1 MDSDSEETVSNV
13 SDLDQLRKGFGQSDW
28 LILCPIRGLF
38 FCSNQNPYETISSP
52 IMASVSVSGQNK
64 DKNDLLVIKQI
75 GKFWEFQSTLISHPY
90 NNQNYL
96 EEQAEKIQ
104 KSYEETTNLL
114 RGLLGTISPLA
125 IMSAP

>member
-38 FCSNQNPYETISSP
+38 FCTNQNPLETNSSP

-75 GKFWEFQSTLISHPY
+75 GKF
-90 NNQNYL
+90 
-96 EEQAEKIQ
+96 
-104 KSYEETTNLL
+104 
-114 RGLLGTISPLA
+114 
-125 IMSAP
+125 

>member
-28 LILCPIRGLF
+28 LLLCPIRGLLLWT
-38 FCSNQNPYETISSP
+38 NQNSLETNSSP

-75 GKFWEFQSTLISHPY
+75 GKFWEFQSTLIS
-90 NNQNYL
+90 
-96 EEQAEKIQ
+96 
-104 KSYEETTNLL
+104 
-114 RGLLGTISPLA
+114 RPLYF
-125 IMSAP
+125 PKL

>member
-1 MDSDSEETVSNV
+1 MDLLQVSSQMDSDSEETVSNV
-13 SDLDQLRKGFGQSDW
+13 SDLDQL
-28 LILCPIRGLF
+28 
-38 FCSNQNPYETISSP
+38 SP

-75 GKFWEFQSTLISHPY
+75 
-90 NNQNYL
+90 

-114 RGLLGTISPLA
+114 RGLLGKSTATTVATIQTMRDAAHEVGEISDTVGKSPA
-125 IMSAP
+125 ESF